1 MAPIRVKWDPE
12 ILAAGFRPSS
22 IFDGLEADNTT
33 VSAPV
38 DVVGAQSTVAAAHPA
53 HNVTGVLNDLA
64 RDAMER
70 VVTLAVNSTTSMT
83 TTSPIIPRSTTT
95 IAPVDVVGVQSA
107 AAAVNPAHNLST
119 GVNALVE
126 DAVRRVVALVSN
138 TTTPMTTTPPT
149 TTSTTFKRAVE
160 RTPEIMVEHVSIIF
174 IMIC

>member
-1 MAPIRVKWDPE
+1 MAPIKIKWDPE

-22 IFDGLEADNTT
+22 IFDEAEVSTMASSS
-33 VSAPV
+33 SAPV
-38 DVVGAQSTVAAAHPA
+38 DVVGAQSTAAAAHPA
-53 HNVTGVLNDLA
+53 HNVTGVLNTLVK
-64 RDAMER
+64 DAVER
-70 VVTLAVNSTTSMT
+70 VVALVVNTTASVATPPSTTS
-83 TTSPIIPRSTTT
+83 

-138 TTTPMTTTPPT
+138 TTTSMTTTSPT

-160 RTPEIMVEHVSIIF
+160 RTPEIMVEHVSIILL
-174 IMIC
+174 